1 MASEK
6 IRILRIISR
15 MNVGGPA
22 WQASVL
28 TVGLN
33 NDEFETRL
41 ICGEVDESELDF
53 LELRNIVVPLK
64 KLPTLG
70 KPLNFWNDWLTF
82 KELRKEIRDFRPHV
96 VHTHTAKAGFLG
108 RSAAFLEKVPIVV
121 HTFHGHLLHGYFS
134 SFKTLLFTITERFL
148 ARLSTA
154 LVSVGERVRNDL
166 VNAKIGRLEQYVVV
180 PPGVKLGAIPEQD
193 RARKQLDISLE
204 TPVVLFVGR
213 LTSVKRPDRLI
224 NSMFLLLESVPNAV
238 LIIAGEGDL
247 SLHTRELAKNLGDSV
262 RFLGWQDDVER
273 LYAAAD
279 IVVLCSDNE
288 GMPVTLI
295 EAASAGL
302 PAVATDVGSTRE
314 VVAHQKT
321 GLLVGKS
328 DTALAEGVR
337 ILLEDRD
344 LLKSMGFAAK
354 VRAEKHFGI
363 EKLIFGYSELYKSL
377 LAQLNVKDE
386 RA

>member
-33 NDEFETRL
+33 NDQFETRL

-134 SFKTLLFTITERFL
+134 SFKTWLFTITERFL

>member
-33 NDEFETRL
+33 NDQFETRL

-154 LVSVGERVRNDL
+154 LVSVGEKVRNDL

>member
-33 NDEFETRL
+33 NDQFETRL

-53 LELRNIVVPLK
+53 LELRYIVVPLK

-166 VNAKIGRLEQYVVV
+166 VNAKIGRIEQYVVV

-302 PAVATDVGSTRE
+302 PAVATDVGSTGE

>member
-33 NDEFETRL
+33 NDQFETRL

-302 PAVATDVGSTRE
+302 PAVATDVGSTGE

-354 VRAEKHFGI
+354 ARAEKHFGI

>member
-33 NDEFETRL
+33 NDQFETRL

-302 PAVATDVGSTRE
+302 PAVATDVGSTGE

>member
-33 NDEFETRL
+33 NDQFETRL

-154 LVSVGERVRNDL
+154 LVSVGEKVRNDL
-166 VNAKIGRLEQYVVV
+166 VNAKIGRIEQYVVV

-302 PAVATDVGSTRE
+302 PAVATDVGSTGE

>member
-1 MASEK
+1 
-6 IRILRIISR
+6 

>member
-302 PAVATDVGSTRE
+302 PAVATDVGSTGE

-354 VRAEKHFGI
+354 ARAEKHFGI